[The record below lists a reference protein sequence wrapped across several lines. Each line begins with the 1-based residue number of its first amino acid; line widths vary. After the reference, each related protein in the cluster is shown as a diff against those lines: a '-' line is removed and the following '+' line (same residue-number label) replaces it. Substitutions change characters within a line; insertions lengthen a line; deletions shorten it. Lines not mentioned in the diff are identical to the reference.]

1 VIVGDKETGQ
11 GVFEAGSN
19 YYRKRIAVYRSE
31 EKSQERR
38 GGGVG
43 VVVVVVVV
51 VVCCKDRTAGVSLD
65 ALVSSHAVEESRPR

>member
-1 VIVGDKETGQ
+1 MIVGDKETGQ
-11 GVFEAGSN
+11 GVYEAGSN

-43 VVVVVVVV
+43 VDMV

-65 ALVSSHAVEESRPR
+65 ALVSSHAVEESQPR

>member
-1 VIVGDKETGQ
+1 MIVEDKETGQ
-11 GVFEAGSN
+11 GVYEAGSN
-19 YYRKRIAVYRSE
+19 YYRERIAVYRSE

-43 VVVVVVVV
+43 VVVV

-65 ALVSSHAVEESRPR
+65 ALVSSHAVEESQPR

>member
-51 VVCCKDRTAGVSLD
+51 CCKDRTAGVSLD